1 MFAFG
6 RDDVRGVDGIPFVV
20 AIGPVIWLY
29 VEVKSFVRSIGDDVA
44 FVHPAVVVGGV
55 VVFHQADEGALRP
68 GVGTVECARAD
79 DGIVH
84 AIEAVLY
91 LAYYGSPIA
100 EVINIRIDFGK
111 SHFFSYFIELGHYP
125 FGQVLHCT
133 AEVFPVDK
141 VLGATTVEVAACG
154 VDVAV

>member
-1 MFAFG
+1 MCG
-6 RDDVRGVDGIPFVV
+6 
-20 AIGPVIWLY
+20 
-29 VEVKSFVRSIGDDVA
+29 
-44 FVHPAVVVGGV
+44 
-55 VVFHQADEGALRP
+55 ADN
-68 GVGTVECARAD
+68 
-79 DGIVH
+79 GIVH

-125 FGQVLHCT
+125 FAGSSLYR
-133 AEVFPVDK
+133 EVFPVDK